1 MAHRPHTG
9 PPGAAP
15 TGMPAAAGRGMFDL
29 DSNDP
34 RSEMI
39 DRAGLSAE
47 EVAEIGELM
56 NAFGELRKAEQALS
70 EASRRYMKLN
80 ETDMRALHF
89 LIVAGHREE
98 LSTPGALAAH
108 LRISSAA
115 TTKLL
120 DRLERDGHI
129 TREPHPTDRRALSV
143 AITPTTRLSAMETV
157 GKQQSRRFYAA
168 ARLTSEERA
177 IVTRFV
183 RDMAAELS
191 AEGEPWPE
199 REA

>member
-1 MAHRPHTG
+1 MPSRP
-9 PPGAAP
+9 PR
-15 TGMPAAAGRGMFDL
+15 MYDL
-29 DSNDP
+29 DSGDP

-39 DRAGLSAE
+39 DRAGVSE
-47 EVAEIGELM
+47 QDIAEIDELM
-56 NAFGELRKAEQALS
+56 NAFGELRQAEQRLS
-70 EASRRYMKLN
+70 EASRDYMRLN

-89 LIVAGHREE
+89 LIVSGHRGTIA
-98 LSTPGALAAH
+98 TPSAIAAH

-120 DRLERDGHI
+120 DRLARDGHI
-129 TREPHPTDRRALSV
+129 VREPHPTDRRALAIS
-143 AITPTTRLSAMETV
+143 ITPRTRSSAMATV
-157 GKQQSRRFYAA
+157 GKQQARRFYAA

-191 AEGEPWPE
+191 FEGDPWPE
-199 REA
+199 EPEEPPVAPEPPAPAG

>member
-1 MAHRPHTG
+1 
-9 PPGAAP
+9 
-15 TGMPAAAGRGMFDL
+15 MFDL

-39 DRAGLSAE
+39 DRAGLSPD

-56 NAFGELRKAEQALS
+56 NAFGELRAAEQALS

-80 ETDMRALHF
+80 ETDMRALHY
-89 LIVAGHREE
+89 LIVAGHRGE
-98 LSTPGALAAH
+98 LATPGAIATH

-129 TREPHPTDRRALSV
+129 TREPHPTDRRALTV
-143 AITPTTRLSAMETV
+143 AITAPTRLSAMETV

-177 IVTRFV
+177 VVTRFV

-191 AEGEPWPE
+191 SEGEPWPE
-199 REA
+199 RDT

>member
-1 MAHRPHTG
+1 MVQRPHSGTSAEV
-9 PPGAAP
+9 PSS
-15 TGMPAAAGRGMFDL
+15 MPAAAVRGMFDL

-39 DRAGLSAE
+39 DRSGLTPADI
-47 EVAEIGELM
+47 AEIGELM
-56 NAFGELRKAEQALS
+56 NAFGELRKAEQTLS

-80 ETDMRALHF
+80 ETDMRALHY

-98 LSTPGALAAH
+98 SATPGALANH

-129 TREPHPTDRRALSV
+129 TREPHPTDRRALIV
-143 AITPTTRLSAMETV
+143 AITAATRLSAMETV

-168 ARLTSEERA
+168 ARLTSDERRV
-177 IVTRFV
+177 VTRFV
-183 RDMAAELS
+183 RDMANEL
-191 AEGEPWPE
+191 AVEGDPWPE
-199 REA
+199 QDA